1 MAVAGRRC
9 GPHST
14 METGLVCGRC
24 ETPVCRRCVVA
35 TIVGT
40 RCRGCAPKI
49 GGPGSEPD
57 ETLLGFELSEVV
69 RAGVTATVA
78 VVALMAIG
86 FAYAEG
92 NRDQL
97 IIRTIVFGGWL
108 VSLTLH
114 EFAHSLVAY
123 LGGDREIKER
133 GFLTLNPLKFMDP
146 VWSVVAP
153 LVLVMLGGLP
163 LVGGRTLIDGH
174 ALRSR
179 WWDTAVSAAGP
190 ATNLGIACL
199 IAAAFKYG
207 VIPDGAWSAGFA
219 FLAVLQVAAAAF
231 NLIPMPPL
239 DGYGTLDPHLDE
251 NTRLVARGVAPYGYF
266 LLIGLFWF
274 VPALSGHFWDFVYE
288 FGYGLGLDH
297 LDVLWGW
304 EDARLWDGW

>member
-24 ETPVCRRCVVA
+24 ETPVCPRCVVA

-40 RCRGCAPKI
+40 RCRGCAPKV

-207 VIPDGAWSAGFA
+207 VIPDGAWSAGLPSWQCYRWRRPPSTSSRCPRSTA
-219 FLAVLQVAAAAF
+219 TARWTPTSTRTRGSSPAA
-231 NLIPMPPL
+231 LHP
-239 DGYGTLDPHLDE
+239 TV
-251 NTRLVARGVAPYGYF
+251 TSS
-266 LLIGLFWF
+266 
-274 VPALSGHFWDFVYE
+274 LSGCSGSFP
-288 FGYGLGLDH
+288 L
-297 LDVLWGW
+297 
-304 EDARLWDGW
+304 